1 MERRVAGIRDG
12 GVPRNCPAPP
22 VTERPPMLTIGKGG
36 PKVPGA
42 ARATVYLCHC
52 AKRRPRGLPEVPV
65 PGGEVGACAQ
75 EAPNTAAAAAAAIR
89 GGDQGARAVLPAALE
104 FDTATVP

>member
-1 MERRVAGIRDG
+1 
-12 GVPRNCPAPP
+12 
-22 VTERPPMLTIGKGG
+22 MLMIGKGG

-42 ARATVYLCHC
+42 AGEAVYLCHC
-52 AKRRPRGLPEVPV
+52 AKRRLRGLPEVPV

-75 EAPNTAAAAAAAIR
+75 EAPNAAAAAAAAAIR
-89 GGDQGARAVLPAALE
+89 GGDQGARAVLPVALV